1 LLPAVALQR
10 VMDNGVIPVRLEENA
25 VRFRVARLYASSA
38 SGFRELY
45 ANELRACRIA
55 KEKYGAS
62 PRIEITVNEND
73 RTLTIHGVDSLGIT
87 EEKFLSTLSVL
98 GETDNQ
104 DGSEIGQFGWGIAA
118 FGTLSDSIMYETYA
132 RETGE
137 KYAFLGIAGEHFSKL
152 PQPTLDLLGTRVTV
166 FLREDVNLFNLE
178 DNIRNVC
185 AYADIETFMTVIDAS
200 DEAFPSKVPQPQ
212 RISDPDITRN
222 LPYGTLVEVD
232 DEDFKL
238 VGVLTPLPANQPH
251 VDLRL
256 LCMPIQADLKFP
268 FDSCVLQI
276 KDERK
281 YRPTA
286 DRERLTEEATGK
298 LSARIREKLSKTL
311 PQVLDIYSFEDFRQK
326 PCKYIY
332 FQLHYQGF
340 VFGLHERGER
350 QPLRE
355 VYTPSERTC
364 KLSKLLDLPVRM
376 LNFEGW
382 REERLGDVITV
393 SRNPFLV
400 DSLDGKLQETLRVRY
415 PDALLFVLSKK
426 PRHKYLFDADTIA
439 ALLEQEVR
447 TDADAEAEDIR
458 SELASEKHPAPRRQK
473 LVDEAS
479 CSVIVHTSRIRR
491 VEECGRVYDRLADRT
506 EETRLCDV
514 AEDTIF
520 VPNIEKYLPILMEVY
535 SNRGLSRLDK
545 LPKTLKNRRL
555 TLNRFL
561 EQQANHQVT
570 TNRGTHTFKALLKS
584 HELIR
589 ILIYSDARIA
599 AKYDGKETFLPMKGQ
614 EAFELAVYLRANGK
628 DYVIEHVP
636 TEEEFKKATGMDR
649 WDYGYREKDYNS
661 TVNATVNTVY
671 HVGLAVKD
679 ERLRRLFFAA
689 AKSLDAEAPLLR
701 QLLNF
706 SLESDQRLPK
716 LQLPA

>member
-1 LLPAVALQR
+1 MLPAVALQR

-62 PRIEITVNEND
+62 PRIEITVNKND

-238 VGVLTPLPANQPH
+238 VGVLTPLPANNPRF
-251 VDLRL
+251 DIRL

-286 DRERLTEEATGK
+286 DRERLTEEATEK
-298 LSARIREKLSKTL
+298 LSARIRERLSKTL
-311 PQVLDIYSFEDFRQK
+311 PQVLDIDSFEDFRQK

-332 FQLHYQGF
+332 FQLHSQGF
-340 VFGLHERGER
+340 VFGLHERERR

-355 VYTPSERTC
+355 VYAPSERTC
-364 KLSKLLDLPVRM
+364 KLSRLLDLPVRR
-376 LNFEGW
+376 LNFGGGA
-382 REERLGDVITV
+382 EERLGDVV
-393 SRNPFLV
+393 AASRNLFLV
-400 DSLDGKLQETLRVRY
+400 DSLDGKLQEVLRIRH
-415 PDALLFVLSKK
+415 PDALLFALSKK
-426 PRHKYLFDADTIA
+426 PRHKYLFDADTVA
-439 ALLEQEVR
+439 ALLEQGVR

-458 SELASEKHPAPRRQK
+458 SEFASEKHSTPRRQK
-473 LVDEAS
+473 LADEAS
-479 CSVIVHTSRIRR
+479 CSIIVHTSRVRR

-506 EETRLCDV
+506 EEMMLCDA

-520 VPNIEKYLPILMEVY
+520 VPKIEKYLPILMEAY

-545 LPKTLKNRRL
+545 LPKPLKSRRL

-561 EQQANHQVT
+561 EQQADHRVK
-570 TNRGTHTFKALLKS
+570 TNRGTLTFKALSKS
-584 HELIR
+584 RQPIR
-589 ILIYSDARIA
+589 ILVYSDARIA
-599 AKYDGKETFLPMKGQ
+599 AKYDGEETFLPMKGQ
-614 EAFELAVYLRANGK
+614 EAFELAVYLRANGRA
-628 DYVIEHVP
+628 YTIEHVP
-636 TEEEFKKATGMDR
+636 TEKEFEKATGMNR
-649 WDYGYREKDYNS
+649 WDYGYRENDYNS
-661 TVNATVNTVY
+661 TVNATVNMAY
-671 HVGLAVKD
+671 HVGLTVKD
-679 ERLRRLFFAA
+679 ERLRRLFLAA

-706 SLESDQRLPK
+706 SLEADQRLPQK
-716 LQLPA
+716 TGKS